1 MEDRMRPIA
10 RGIGAFVTA
19 LALAACSGTSPTQAP
34 AGGTQPPAAT
44 TPAATTPAAT
54 TPAATT
60 PAATTAASA
69 PCTDSTGTTVVAVGV
84 ANFQWQ
90 QPINAKVGDVIT
102 WTNGDTAPHRVA
114 LDDGS
119 CAMSGNIPANGS
131 KSLVFSLAGTFP
143 FHCAVHPTM
152 LGTIT
157 IS

>member
-1 MEDRMRPIA
+1 MRPIA
-10 RGIGAFVTA
+10 RGIAALATA
-19 LALAACSGTSPTQAP
+19 LALAACSGGGTSTQAP
-34 AGGTQPPAAT
+34 AGGTPAPGGGTQP
-44 TPAATTPAAT
+44 
-54 TPAATT
+54 

-84 ANFQWQ
+84 ANLQWQ

-102 WTNGDTAPHRVA
+102 WTNNDTVPHRVA

-119 CAMSGNIPANGS
+119 CAMSDNIPGGGS
-131 KSLVFSLAGTFP
+131 KSLVFSVAGTFP

-152 LGTIT
+152 KGTIT

>member
-10 RGIGAFVTA
+10 RGIGALITA

-60 PAATTAASA
+60 AASA

-84 ANFQWQ
+84 KNFEWQ

-102 WTNGDTAPHRVA
+102 WTNGDTAPHKVA

-119 CAMSGNIPANGS
+119 CAMSANIPANGS
-131 KSLVFSLAGTFP
+131 KSLVFSVAGTFP
-143 FHCAVHPTM
+143 FHCSVHPTM
-152 LGTIT
+152 KGTIT